1 MERVS
6 LREELKKIRDF
17 RRGQGR
23 MHSIDV
29 VLMIAI
35 LGTMSDYLGYRALGD
50 FVKKHKKELIK
61 YLKPRNDK
69 LPSFLTIRRVLINL
83 DIKEFKKAIENWVL
97 NYFEKENEKWI
108 SVDGKSI
115 NGSKEDEEL
124 VHMVTFFA
132 SKSKKALISNK
143 VDNKSNEIPKVQE
156 MLREFP
162 LKEMIITLDAMH
174 AQEDTVR
181 EIIKSG
187 NDYVI
192 QVKKKSK

>member
-50 FVKKHKKELIK
+50 FVKKHQKELIK

>member
-1 MERVS
+1 MEREN
-6 LREELKKIRDF
+6 LREKLKEIKDF

-35 LGTMSDYLGYRALGD
+35 LGTMSGFLGYRALGD
-50 FVKKHKKELIK
+50 FVKKYRKELIK
-61 YLKPRNDK
+61 YLQPRNDN

-83 DIKEFKKAIENWVL
+83 DVKEFKKIIEEWIL
-97 NYFEKENEKWI
+97 NYFYKENNKWI

-115 NGSKEDEEL
+115 RGSKDDEEL
-124 VHMVTFFA
+124 VHMVTFFE
-132 SKSKKALISNK
+132 SESKKTLISKK

-174 AQEDTVR
+174 AQENTVK

-187 NDYVI
+187 NDYII
-192 QVKKKSK
+192 QVKKKST